1 MIDLYYFLPH
11 VLDFQLICRMKEG
24 AQIKEDELSKND
36 ETKPMKMKTK
46 PKAASFDGRLKSFI
60 YYSFERRSMGSA
72 KNLGIR
78 METCPETSR

>member
-1 MIDLYYFLPH
+1 MIEVYYFLPH

-60 YYSFERRSMGSA
+60 PFERKSMGSA
-72 KNLGIR
+72 ENLGIR